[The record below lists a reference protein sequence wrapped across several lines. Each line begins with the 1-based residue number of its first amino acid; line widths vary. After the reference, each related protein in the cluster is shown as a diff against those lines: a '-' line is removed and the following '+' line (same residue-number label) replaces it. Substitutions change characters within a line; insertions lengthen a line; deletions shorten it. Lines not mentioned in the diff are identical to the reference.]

1 MGKLPKMKKKKVLIV
16 DNSKVY
22 VEFLSETLL
31 KANYDICK
39 AYNGMEALEK
49 ALAEHP
55 DYIILDIIMPKI
67 DGGRV
72 CRYLK
77 EDPDFRDI
85 PIIIL
90 TGVAAESAAK
100 VKDLGA
106 DAYIAKGSMDE
117 IAVNL
122 LNTLK
127 MLERPKEVPV
137 AKGDLIF
144 GIEEVSPRSLV
155 GELLLNKKHYETIL
169 QNLGEGVV
177 EIDSDQKIIFVN
189 PAALEIIDR
198 PEREII
204 GKRITDILDNQK
216 SSDIKE
222 ILERVSITRSPVNER
237 ITYQYGE
244 KTLQLN
250 FSNIIEE
257 SELAGV
263 FIIIQDITEK
273 EKLAKNLK
281 GYAQALEHKI
291 IEIDRTQ
298 RELIK
303 SEKLAATSKLV
314 AGVAHEIKNPLNSMS
329 LTAANLEHIANSSN
343 SLSEIKSFYQEHI
356 ELLKSDIERIK
367 DLVENFMRFTRPAAI
382 HLRLKD
388 INEIADSALQSIA
401 QQAKQKKVKLIRKY
415 DKGLPKILVEKDE
428 LYRCFV
434 NLFLNSL
441 EAMEEGGKLTLETRG
456 SGRGIAIIV
465 SDTGCGIPPEIQD
478 KIFDIF
484 FTTKEGG
491 KGLGLSQVY
500 RTVEALG
507 GEISVHSEIGKGAK
521 FTITLPK
528 RKSREKAKH
537 ISS

>member
-1 MGKLPKMKKKKVLIV
+1 MGKLPKMKRKKVLIV
-16 DNSKVY
+16 DNSITY

-31 KANYDICK
+31 NANYDICK
-39 AYNGMEALEK
+39 AYNGMEALDK

-77 EDPDFRDI
+77 DDPDFRDT

-100 VKDLGA
+100 VKGLGA

-127 MLERPKEVPV
+127 MLEKAKKVPV

-144 GIEEVSPRSLV
+144 GIEGVKPRGLV

-169 QNLGEGVV
+169 ENVGEGVV

-204 GKRITDILDNQK
+204 GKRITDIFDHQK
-216 SSDIKE
+216 SNE
-222 ILERVSITRSPVNER
+222 ISRILKGGLSARRPASER
-237 ITYQYGE
+237 IIYQYGE

-257 SELAGV
+257 GELAGV

-273 EKLAKNLK
+273 EGLARDLK
-281 GYAQALEHKI
+281 KYTQALEHKI

-329 LTAANLEHIANSSN
+329 LTAANLEHITNSSN

-367 DLVENFMRFTRPAAI
+367 DLVENFMRFTRPSAI

-388 INEIADSALQSIA
+388 INEIGDSALKGIA
-401 QQAKQKKVKLIRKY
+401 QQAQQKKVRLVKKY

-441 EAMEEGGKLTLETRG
+441 EAMEKGGKLTLETRG
-456 SGRGIAIIV
+456 SRKEITITISDTGRGI
-465 SDTGCGIPPEIQD
+465 PLEIQE

-484 FTTKEGG
+484 FTTKEDG

-507 GEISVHSEIGKGAK
+507 GELSVYSEVGKGAK

-528 RKSREKAKH
+528 RRSREKAQH

>member
-1 MGKLPKMKKKKVLIV
+1 MGKLPKKKKKKVLVV
-16 DNSKVY
+16 DNSKTY

-31 KANYDICK
+31 QANYEISK

-67 DGGRV
+67 DGARV

-77 EDPDFRDI
+77 DDPDFRDT

-100 VKDLGA
+100 VMDLGA
-106 DAYIAKGSMDE
+106 DACIAKGSMDE

-127 MLERPKEVPV
+127 MLERAKEVPR
-137 AKGDLIF
+137 AEGDLIF
-144 GIEEVSPRSLV
+144 GIEGVSPRGLV

-169 QNLGEGVV
+169 ENVGEGVV
-177 EIDSDQKIIFVN
+177 EIDAEQKIIFVN
-189 PAALEIIDR
+189 PAALEIIGR

-204 GKRITDILDNQK
+204 GRKITDIFDRKK
-216 SSDIKE
+216 SGE
-222 ILERVSITRSPVNER
+222 ISRILKVNLSSRSPASER

-244 KTLQLN
+244 KALQLN

-257 SELAGV
+257 GELVGV

-273 EKLAKNLK
+273 ERLARNLK
-281 GYAQALEHKI
+281 GYAQELEKKI

-298 RELIK
+298 KELLK

-329 LTAANLEHIANSSN
+329 LTAANLEHFANSSS
-343 SLSEIKSFYQEHI
+343 SLSEIKSFYREHI
-356 ELLKSDIERIK
+356 ELLKSDIERMK
-367 DLVENFMRFTRPAAI
+367 DLVENFMRFTRPEAI

-401 QQAKQKKVKLIRKY
+401 QQAEQKKVKLVRKY
-415 DKGLPKILVEKDE
+415 DKGLTKILIEKDE

-441 EAMEEGGKLTLETRG
+441 EAMEKGGRLTLET
-456 SGRGIAIIV
+456 SGAGRRITITV

-507 GEISVHSEIGKGAK
+507 GGISVRSGIGKGAR
-521 FTITLPK
+521 FTVTLPK
-528 RKSREKAKH
+528 RRSREKAKY